1 MPRIKSLPRR
11 IESAVINAKRSRG
24 RSMALKRAIVPR
36 VRRYTPAPTTGAKNV
51 NGVLIGGPQGPER
64 KKIEVAQSSVAVTN
78 AAPYIQSLTSA
89 ISQGTNVSQRIGDRI
104 KVKAVDLQ
112 FNIQSSGATA
122 TTAGQTFIDVF
133 LILDTQPQETT
144 AAAGTIFQT
153 PSSNLTYI
161 QLDSLERFQVLKRER
176 INLDPAMGLSQVWT
190 WHLSADLGVRFGA
203 GTTAPMS
210 NDILVCAT
218 TAQTAANS
226 YTPQLQYISRLTYT
240 DE

>member
-1 MPRIKSLPRR
+1 MS
-11 IESAVINAKRSRG
+11 
-24 RSMALKRAIVPR
+24 LKRAIVPR
-36 VRRYTPAPTTGAKNV
+36 IKRYSPAPTTGAMNV

-64 KKIEVAQSSVAVTN
+64 KKVELSQSSIAVTN
-78 AAPYIQSLTSA
+78 AAPYVQSLTVGIA
-89 ISQGTNVSQRIGDRI
+89 QGVGVSQRVGDRI

-112 FNIQSSGATA
+112 FNIQSSGATS

-144 AAAGTIFQT
+144 AAAATVFQT

-161 QLDSLERFQVLKRER
+161 QLDSLERFQVLRRER
-176 INLDPAMGLSQVWT
+176 INLDPAMGLSQTWT

-203 GTTAPMS
+203 ANTTPMS